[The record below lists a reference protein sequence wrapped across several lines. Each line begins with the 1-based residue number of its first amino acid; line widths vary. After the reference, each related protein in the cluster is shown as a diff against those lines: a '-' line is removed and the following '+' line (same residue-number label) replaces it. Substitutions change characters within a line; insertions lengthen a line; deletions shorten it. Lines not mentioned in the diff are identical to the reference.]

1 MAGFLDFTNYLQ
13 LMKLPSP
20 KSFGIF
26 DRLFRYIDTL
36 RPLDRAIFFSLLA
49 LFLVSLSIFIYSLG
63 RSFLV
68 EVPTSGGTLTEGV
81 IGSPRFINPV
91 LAITRA
97 DHDLVAL
104 TYSGLMKLTPA
115 GDLENDLAESV
126 TISEDGRVY
135 NIILRQDARF
145 HDGVSVTAEDVA
157 FTINLIQQ
165 PELKSPL
172 RGNWSGVVVEVIGPY
187 ELNLVL
193 ENPYAP
199 FKENLTIGVLPR
211 HIWSTLSD
219 EELPFSQHNIE
230 PIGSGPYR
238 VETVKRNAAG
248 LVSEYELEA
257 FTNYQGQA
265 HIKNIIVRFYQN
277 EDEIMEALDRQEITS
292 TASLSERVLTEI
304 SDDKYTL
311 VSESLPRVFA
321 VFLNQNRNSIL
332 RDKAVRQALDE
343 AVDKEALID
352 HAVGGFGVATA
363 SPLPAGFFES
373 TPDGLSAEDRLS
385 KARATLEAGGWTRH
399 EDGIYRKTIDD
410 QLVPLRFTVRAG
422 NGPLFERAAENL
434 TATWRSL
441 GAEVTFEFYEQSDL
455 VQTIIRPRDYEALL
469 FGMDIGRSLDLYPF
483 WHSSSREDPGL
494 NVSLYANINVD
505 SLVTKMRVATS
516 TEERDQ
522 LMGEFT
528 EEIKNDMPAI
538 FLFSPSFAYVTDKE
552 VRTAEFKK
560 IQRPSERWSNVT
572 SWYMQQSGVWPFFTN
587 QNN

>member
-1 MAGFLDFTNYLQ
+1 MN
-13 LMKLPSP
+13 LPSP

-26 DRLFRYIDTL
+26 DRLFRFIDTL
-36 RPLDRAIFFSLLA
+36 RPLDRAIFFALLA
-49 LFLVSLSIFIYSLG
+49 LFLVSLSISVYTVG

-68 EVPTSGGTLTEGV
+68 DVPVEGGTLIEGV
-81 IGSPRFINPV
+81 VGSPRFINPV

-104 TYSGLMKLTPA
+104 TYSGLLKLNPA
-115 GDLENDLAESV
+115 GELENDLAESV

-135 NIILRQDARF
+135 NIILKQDVRF

-157 FTINLIQQ
+157 FTIGLIQQ
-165 PELKSPL
+165 PELKSPI

-193 ENPYAP
+193 ENPYTP
-199 FKENLTIGVLPR
+199 FRENLTVGILPR
-211 HIWSTLSD
+211 HIWSTLSE

-248 LVSEYELEA
+248 LVSEYDLEA
-257 FTNYQGQA
+257 VLKA
-265 HIKNIIVRFYQN
+265 NIENIVVRFYQN
-277 EDEIMEALDRQEITS
+277 EDEVMEAFDDGEITS
-292 TASLSERVLTEI
+292 SAALSERSLANI
-304 SDDKYTL
+304 DKDKYGL

-321 VFLNQNRNSIL
+321 VFLNQNRNPIL
-332 RDKAVRQALDE
+332 RDAAVREALNE
-343 AVDKEALID
+343 AIDKEALIQN
-352 HAVGGFGVATA
+352 AIGGFGVATD
-363 SPLPAGFFES
+363 SPLPAGFFET
-373 TPDGLSAEDRLS
+373 TPDGLSAEDRLA
-385 KARATLEAGGWTRH
+385 KARATLEVGGWTRH
-399 EDGIYRKTIDD
+399 DDGIYRKTIDG
-410 QLVPLRFTVRAG
+410 QLQPLSFTVRSG
-422 NGPLFERAAENL
+422 NGPMFEHAAENL

-522 LMGEFT
+522 LIGKFA
-528 EEIKNDMPAI
+528 EEIKNDVPAI
-538 FLFSPSFAYVTDKE
+538 FLFSPSFEYVIAKE
-552 VRTAEFKK
+552 VKTTDFKK

-572 SWYMQQSGVWPFFTN
+572 SWYMYESGVWPMFTN
-587 QNN
+587 SK

>member
-1 MAGFLDFTNYLQ
+1 MR
-13 LMKLPSP
+13 LPSP

-26 DRLFRYIDTL
+26 DRLFRFIDTL
-36 RPLDRAIFFSLLA
+36 RPLDRAIFFALLA
-49 LFLVSLSIFIYSLG
+49 LFLISLSISIYSVG

-68 EVPTSGGTLTEGV
+68 DIPVEGGTLIEGV

-104 TYSGLMKLTPA
+104 TYSGLLRLTPE
-115 GDLENDLAESV
+115 GDLANDLAESV

-135 NIILRQDARF
+135 NILLKQNVRF

-157 FTINLIQQ
+157 FTIGLIQQ
-165 PELKSPL
+165 PELKSPI

-193 ENPYAP
+193 ENPYTP
-199 FKENLTIGVLPR
+199 FRENLTVGILPR
-211 HIWSTLSD
+211 HIWSTLTE

-238 VETVKRNAAG
+238 VESVERNAAG
-248 LVSEYELEA
+248 LVSEYDLHA
-257 FTNYQGQA
+257 FESNDSKA
-265 HIKNIIVRFYQN
+265 NIENIIIRFYQN
-277 EDEIMEALDRQEITS
+277 EDEVMEAFEGGEITS
-292 TASLSERVLTEI
+292 TAALSERSLTDIDAE
-304 SDDKYTL
+304 KYDL

-321 VFLNQNRNSIL
+321 VFLNQNRHPIL
-332 RDKAVRQALDE
+332 RDPAVRKALQE
-343 AVDKEALID
+343 SIDKDALIEN
-352 HAVGGFGVATA
+352 ALGGFGVATD
-363 SPLPAGFFES
+363 SPLPAGFFET
-373 TPDGLSAEDRLS
+373 TPDSLSGEDRLA

-399 EDGIYRKTIDD
+399 DDGIYRKTIDD
-410 QLVPLRFTVRAG
+410 QLQPLRFTVRSG

-455 VQTIIRPRDYEALL
+455 VQTIIRPRDYQALL

-516 TEERDQ
+516 TEERDR
-522 LMGEFT
+522 LIGEFA

-538 FLFSPSFAYVTDKE
+538 FLFSPSFEYAVVKE
-552 VRTAEFKK
+552 VKTTEFKK
-560 IQRPSERWSNVT
+560 IQRPSERWSNVE
-572 SWYMQQSGVWPFFTN
+572 SWYMHESGVWPIFTN
-587 QNN
+587 NN